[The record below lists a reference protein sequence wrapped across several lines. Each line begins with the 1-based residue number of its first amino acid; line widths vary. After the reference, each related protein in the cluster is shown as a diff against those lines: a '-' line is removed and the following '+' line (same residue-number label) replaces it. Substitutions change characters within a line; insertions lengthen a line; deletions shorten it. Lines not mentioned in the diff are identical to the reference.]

1 MSVSDRSAEIAA
13 LYQELILDHYRRP
26 RNKGELAGATTSV
39 TMKNPLCGDEVAL
52 HVLLD
57 GDKVSDL
64 RFSGRGC
71 SISQAS
77 ASMMT
82 QLVKG
87 KTAEE
92 IEELRGTFRDMVMGT
107 TPADESIEKTL
118 GSLRALSGV
127 SRFPARVKCAL
138 LAWNA
143 LESAMAKMVKDERK
157 PGSFFARLKLMTIDA
172 YCLSPEG
179 RKFLRSSGAPE
190 MGEFKGCDHP
200 EHQRT

>member
-1 MSVSDRSAEIAA
+1 MSRPERSAEIAA

-26 RNKGELAGATTSV
+26 RNKGALDKPDASAE
-39 TMKNPLCGDEVAL
+39 MKNPLCGDEITLQVAFTGKG
-52 HVLLD
+52 V
-57 GDKVSDL
+57 GDL

-87 KTAEE
+87 KDVSEINALRHRFREMMLGDPTA
-92 IEELRGTFRDMVMGT
+92 LT
-107 TPADESIEKTL
+107 DEKL

-127 SRFPARVKCAL
+127 ARFPARVKCAL

-143 LESAMAKMVKDERK
+143 LESALA
-157 PGSFFARLKLMTIDA
+157 
-172 YCLSPEG
+172 G
-179 RKFLRSSGAPE
+179 RSA
-190 MGEFKGCDHP
+190 
-200 EHQRT
+200 

>member
-1 MSVSDRSAEIAA
+1 MSLPERSAEIAA

-26 RNKGELAGATTSV
+26 RNKGTLEKADASAE
-39 TMKNPLCGDEVAL
+39 MKNPLCGDEITLQVAFE
-52 HVLLD
+52 
-57 GDKVSDL
+57 GNGVSDL

-87 KTAEE
+87 KDSAE
-92 IEELRGTFRDMVMGT
+92 IDALRNRFRDMMLGDASAVT
-107 TPADESIEKTL
+107 DEKL

-127 SRFPARVKCAL
+127 ARFPARVKCAL

-143 LESAMAKMVKDERK
+143 LESALA
-157 PGSFFARLKLMTIDA
+157 
-172 YCLSPEG
+172 G
-179 RKFLRSSGAPE
+179 RGA
-190 MGEFKGCDHP
+190 
-200 EHQRT
+200 